1 MKLGGTVVNADCLD
15 AVEHLVETYKV
26 SYRPLLEADPAFA
39 SWMEAEYV
47 PLAGAW
53 QY

>member
-1 MKLGGTVVNADCLD
+1 MNTSARDQAMVQWLSAYKN
-15 AVEHLVETYKV
+15 EHHA
-26 SYRPLLEADPAFA
+26 LLEADPAFQH
-39 SWMEAEYV
+39 WLETEYV